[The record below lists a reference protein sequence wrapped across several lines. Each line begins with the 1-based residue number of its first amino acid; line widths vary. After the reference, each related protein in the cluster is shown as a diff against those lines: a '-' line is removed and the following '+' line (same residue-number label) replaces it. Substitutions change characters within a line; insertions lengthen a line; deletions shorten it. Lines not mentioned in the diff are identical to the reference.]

1 MRVCMHQDLF
11 HIVWKG
17 VVVDS
22 EENRKCTNG
31 YHSISEYS
39 WVLITKKRNNEA
51 GKE

>member
-1 MRVCMHQDLF
+1 V
-11 HIVWKG
+11 IEI
-17 VVVDS
+17 

-39 WVLITKKRNNEA
+39 WVLITKKRNSEA